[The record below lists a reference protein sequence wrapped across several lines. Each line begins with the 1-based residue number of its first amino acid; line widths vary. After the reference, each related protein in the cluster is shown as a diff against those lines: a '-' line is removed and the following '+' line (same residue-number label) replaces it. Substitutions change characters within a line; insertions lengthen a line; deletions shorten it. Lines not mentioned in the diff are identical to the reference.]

1 MTEKTKTGEIKRI
14 VRLSWQTLKLFGVGF
29 LLKEVIR
36 YLRFGPLPVYN
47 SDKYELFR
55 ETFLTNYT
63 SEQIATM
70 VEGFAHKPLISI
82 ITPVYNI
89 DPKYLDLCIK
99 SVLSQHYQN
108 WELCLYD
115 DCSTK
120 EETRNCLREWIGVD
134 HRIKVKLGN
143 KNLHISLASNEAIG
157 MSSGEYIALLDHD
170 DELTPISLLEVV
182 NEINKNPQTAVI
194 YSDEDLIDEKSNYTS
209 PHFKSDFNKALLL
222 SHNYITHF
230 LVVKRNVGEAIG
242 WFRKGYEGSQDHDLL
257 LRLIEKTSAIA
268 HIPKILYHWRQTE
281 TSTAMNYTEKSY
293 ADDAAKKA
301 LADYAERNHIEA
313 QILNGP
319 GSGAYYF
326 KRKIVTDKQV
336 SIIIPFNDQVKL
348 LKDCVESLIA
358 KTNYPNL
365 EILLVSNNS
374 KERRTFRFLR
384 RIEKIDSRIKVLEHN
399 VPFNF
404 SVINNWAVKQSRG
417 EYILLLNNDMK
428 VISTGWL
435 EAMLE
440 HIQQDNVGIVGAK
453 LLYADNTV
461 QHAGVIIGISGIA
474 GHSHRFSPDTSNG
487 YYYRPTVIQN
497 LSAVTGA
504 CLLTKRELWDRVG
517 GLEEEKFKV
526 AFNDIDYCLKIREL
540 GYDVVYTPYAKLYH
554 YESKSRGPEDTPEKK
569 ERFRLESLNLIE
581 KWHTN
586 TLPDPYYNI
595 NLTHIY
601 EDFSLD
607 TINKEPPHQML

>member
-1 MTEKTKTGEIKRI
+1 
-14 VRLSWQTLKLFGVGF
+14 
-29 LLKEVIR
+29 
-36 YLRFGPLPVYN
+36 
-47 SDKYELFR
+47 
-55 ETFLTNYT
+55 
-63 SEQIATM
+63 
-70 VEGFAHKPLISI
+70 
-82 ITPVYNI
+82 
-89 DPKYLDLCIK
+89 
-99 SVLSQHYQN
+99 
-108 WELCLYD
+108 
-115 DCSTK
+115 
-120 EETRNCLREWIGVD
+120 
-134 HRIKVKLGN
+134 
-143 KNLHISLASNEAIG
+143 
-157 MSSGEYIALLDHD
+157 
-170 DELTPISLLEVV
+170 
-182 NEINKNPQTAVI
+182 
-194 YSDEDLIDEKSNYTS
+194 
-209 PHFKSDFNKALLL
+209 
-222 SHNYITHF
+222 
-230 LVVKRNVGEAIG
+230 
-242 WFRKGYEGSQDHDLL
+242 
-257 LRLIEKTSAIA
+257 
-268 HIPKILYHWRQTE
+268 
-281 TSTAMNYTEKSY
+281 
-293 ADDAAKKA
+293 
-301 LADYAERNHIEA
+301 
-313 QILNGP
+313 
-319 GSGAYYF
+319 
-326 KRKIVTDKQV
+326 
-336 SIIIPFNDQVKL
+336 VKL

-374 KERRTFRFLR
+374 TERRTFRFLR

-404 SVINNWAVKQSRG
+404 SVINNWAVKQSQG

-428 VISTGWL
+428 VISNGWL

-540 GYDVVYTPYAKLYH
+540 GYDIVYTPYAKLYH

-607 TINKEPPHQML
+607 TMNK